1 MTIAVKMFTFT
12 FVSIAAI
19 LTISCA
25 GAVDENFGFRFDFD
39 SCANENHDDQRP
51 ANVCLLFS

>member
-1 MTIAVKMFTFT
+1 MTIAVKMFAFT

-25 GAVDENFGFRFDFD
+25 GAVDEHFGFCFDFE

-51 ANVCLLFS
+51 PNV